1 MAKAGILRRRRL
13 DWPLLGKELIEQ
25 AARKQMY
32 VMRVIY
38 AFVLFGAFIFYYARH
53 VGAESLLTLGHGR
66 EVFEFVV
73 TTQLITIFLF
83 LPPMMAGTIARE
95 KERDTLGLLFLTD
108 LTPVELVLQK
118 YVGRLIPMLTLLFLS
133 LPLLAMSYA
142 LGGVSMEMLLISAES
157 LFFTCLAVGA
167 LALECS
173 SHEATTFQALIRCW
187 GICLAFA
194 ACCLQGPL
202 RSGFYSFNF
211 TGRPTPFSFYLLL
224 PMSLSASI
232 YLVPTALF
240 LWRAVENLEPRAF
253 VRGRNPFAQQFKQL
267 DQYWRDLRKL
277 VRAILRKR
285 DQEAYSMAKQVVRN
299 RAGWG
304 GDNWS
309 LSGFL
314 FAKMQVP
321 TILAIAVIIGFVVFI
336 VLFFSVMMDPKAS
349 MPFSF
354 FVAALWILALLTIPI
369 QSANAIASERIN
381 ERLNAMLTTPL
392 TGTELLNEWLGPVQ
406 RWIQF
411 ITRPLFVL
419 FFVEALVKFKN
430 RNPQEVGAGTVVVY
444 FCLSLLTAYVYPKLV
459 QWCCLWIGMKIRQQ
473 VRAMMTALLSVVAW
487 CFIPVALSNYIVQAG
502 LMSPYST
509 RLLSFIS
516 PMTVIHDVERIGR
529 FESDT
534 AWGPVGIYLAVAHL
548 ALAALLLFLI
558 RRRCLTHADRYLG
571 RI

>member
-1 MAKAGILRRRRL
+1 
-13 DWPLLGKELIEQ
+13 
-25 AARKQMY
+25 
-32 VMRVIY
+32 
-38 AFVLFGAFIFYYARH
+38 
-53 VGAESLLTLGHGR
+53 
-66 EVFEFVV
+66 
-73 TTQLITIFLF
+73 
-83 LPPMMAGTIARE
+83 
-95 KERDTLGLLFLTD
+95 
-108 LTPVELVLQK
+108 
-118 YVGRLIPMLTLLFLS
+118 
-133 LPLLAMSYA
+133 
-142 LGGVSMEMLLISAES
+142 

-173 SHEATTFQALIRCW
+173 AHEATTFQALIRCW

-211 TGRPTPFSFYLLL
+211 TGRPAPFSFYLLL

-253 VRGRNPFAQQFKQL
+253 VRGRNPFAQQFKQM

-285 DQEAYSMAKQVVRN
+285 DQEAYSMAQQVVRN

-314 FAKMQVP
+314 LAKMQVP
-321 TILAIAVIIGFVVFI
+321 NLLAFAVVAGFVVFI
-336 VLFFSVMMDPKAS
+336 VLFFSVMLDPKAS

-381 ERLNAMLTTPL
+381 ERLSAMLTTPL
-392 TGTELLNEWLGPVQ
+392 TGRELLNEWLAPVR

-411 ITRPLFVL
+411 VTRPLIVL

-430 RNPQEVGAGTVVVY
+430 RNLEEVGVGSVVVY
-444 FCLSLLTAYVYPKLV
+444 LCLSLVTALVYPHLV
-459 QWCCLWIGMKIRQQ
+459 QWCCLWIGMRIRHQ
-473 VRAMMTALLSVVAW
+473 VRAMMTALLAVVAW
-487 CFIPVALSNYIVQAG
+487 CFVPVSLSNYLVQAG
-502 LMSPYST
+502 LMGLYST
-509 RLLSFIS
+509 GLLSFIS
-516 PMTVIHDVERIGR
+516 PITVIHGVERIGR
-529 FESDT
+529 ANSET
-534 AWGPVGIYLAVAHL
+534 GPGIEAVYLAAAHL
-548 ALAALLLFLI
+548 ALAGLLLFLI
-558 RRRCLTHADRYLG
+558 RRHCLTHADRYLG